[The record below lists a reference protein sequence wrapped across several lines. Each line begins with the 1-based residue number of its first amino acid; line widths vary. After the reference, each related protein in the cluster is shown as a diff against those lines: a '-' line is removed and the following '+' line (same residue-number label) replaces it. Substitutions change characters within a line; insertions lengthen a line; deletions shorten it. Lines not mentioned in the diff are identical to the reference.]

1 VLRKRTEPHPSALHA
16 TTVDDLLVV
25 SGPRLDEVLEEVG
38 ARLGPDAEILDVRR
52 EIVGGVA
59 GFFGRERFTV
69 DARAHGTATPAP
81 VPAEG
86 EEEAADEAAAA
97 APDGPLD
104 GATFAAEL
112 ARALREVDVAAE
124 EPAAQLAVEPA
135 LEPALEP
142 AVEPAVPEAAPIAP
156 WDGARGAMLALA
168 ARDLSPEQ
176 VRDHLEDLVDELPA
190 LPTRGVVAVVGEGS
204 DALAVAEGL
213 AADAGIDPGDVL
225 LASPDAGGPRPAWL
239 TITDPVDA
247 AARAA
252 RWHAADRLTILAVTM
267 RPGLEGLEWTRAL
280 LDAVGAHQVR
290 LAVPGW
296 RHADEVAPRLQG
308 LARVD
313 AIDVCDPVEWP
324 AAAGFLGLPIPVATI
339 AGRPATL
346 EVWSECLADAGV
358 DARPAEVAP

>member
-1 VLRKRTEPHPSALHA
+1 MTTSRTWS
-16 TTVDDLLVV
+16 T
-25 SGPRLDEVLEEVG
+25 
-38 ARLGPDAEILDVRR
+38 
-52 EIVGGVA
+52 
-59 GFFGRERFTV
+59 
-69 DARAHGTATPAP
+69 
-81 VPAEG
+81 
-86 EEEAADEAAAA
+86 A
-97 APDGPLD
+97 APCP
-104 GATFAAEL
+104 
-112 ARALREVDVAAE
+112 
-124 EPAAQLAVEPA
+124 PAG
-135 LEPALEP
+135 
-142 AVEPAVPEAAPIAP
+142 
-156 WDGARGAMLALA
+156 WCGGRRG
-168 ARDLSPEQ
+168 
-176 VRDHLEDLVDELPA
+176 
-190 LPTRGVVAVVGEGS
+190 TGT
-204 DALAVAEGL
+204 LAVAEGL
-213 AADAGIDPGDVL
+213 AADAGINPGDVL

-267 RPGLEGLEWTRAL
+267 RPGLDGLEWTRAL

-346 EVWSECLADAGV
+346 EVWSVPRRCRRG
-358 DARPAEVAP
+358 RPAAEVAPW